1 MFDLVAFSNDCG
13 CLKFKDME
21 IKQVSQTKLKI
32 KSFGCRLIGSCRTY
46 HKRKGGASL
55 ESKSW

>member
-1 MFDLVAFSNDCG
+1 MFDLVSFSKYCG
-13 CLKFKDME
+13 CLKFQDME

-32 KSFGCRLIGSCRTY
+32 KSFGCSLMGSCRTY
-46 HKRKGGASL
+46 HKGTCGDYL